1 MLLSVLGLGLLIGM
15 QHALEA
21 DHVAAVSSV
30 VSRRKGIRNIS
41 WHGAVWGIGHT
52 LTLLVV
58 AGTCILLRTSLD
70 EKIAERLELAVG
82 VMLVVL
88 GANVLWRLWRDRIH
102 FGAHLHADGTRH
114 MHAHSH
120 KHDAA
125 HGHNHSAHNHDH
137 HTGMPWRTLLVGSMH
152 GMAGSAALVV
162 LAASS
167 IDSPWAGLAY
177 VLLFGLGSVI
187 GMAALSAVIAVPL
200 TWTAGSLTL
209 GNRVLQ
215 AFIGLV
221 TIGVGAHVIYETW
234 GALLGSA

>member
-1 MLLSVLGLGLLIGM
+1 MLLSVLGLGLLLGM

-30 VSRRKGIRNIS
+30 VSRRKGLRSIT

-58 AGTCILLRTSLD
+58 AGTCILLKTSLAD
-70 EKIAERLELAVG
+70 NVADRLEFGVGLMLLA
-82 VMLVVL
+82 L
-88 GANVLWRLWRDRIH
+88 GGHVLWRLWRERVH
-102 FGAHLHADGTRH
+102 FGTHEHADGTRH

-120 KHDAA
+120 KHDTA
-125 HGHNHSAHNHDH
+125 HHHHSRHEHEH
-137 HTGMPWRTLLVGSMH
+137 PEGMPWRTLLVGSMH

-167 IDSPWAGLAY
+167 ITSAPAGLAY
-177 VLLFGLGSVI
+177 VLLFGLGSIV

-200 TWTAGSLTL
+200 TWTATSLTAA
-209 GNRVLQ
+209 NRALQ
-215 AFIGLV
+215 MVIGV
-221 TIGVGAHVIYETW
+221 GTIGVGLHVVVEKF
-234 GALLGSA
+234 GATFGTA